1 MKKFSAG
8 ILVYILLVLAFTV
21 VLGGLQEVLSLNYS
35 VVMLPQLAPGLAFLL
50 LSVIFREINF
60 NLNIKTDP
68 WVIYK
73 MVLAFIL
80 PFLIL
85 FKIYLIGNML
95 DMPMIMHKGRLAELW
110 PVLPGMILG
119 AVGEEIG
126 WRGFLQPRFEK
137 KFPVVVSGIFTGIF
151 WGLWHVQLY
160 TNGVAFMLSF
170 LLFTISSSVVVT
182 WMLRGTSYNSIVAS
196 LFHLSLNLGFFFFF
210 YGSLNHTGVMLTNGI
225 VWTIPA
231 LIIGFSANKQT
242 FYNDVIKAE
251 SR

>member
-1 MKKFSAG
+1 MKKFSARVLVF
-8 ILVYILLVLAFTV
+8 ILFVLIVTLALV
-21 VLGGLQEVLSLNYS
+21 GLQEILSLNYS
-35 VVMLPQLAPGLAFLL
+35 SVMLPQLAPVLAFLL
-50 LSVIFREINF
+50 LSLIFRDIRFTLNF
-60 NLNIKTDP
+60 KADP
-68 WVIYK
+68 WNIYK

-85 FKIYLIGNML
+85 FKVYLIGNM
-95 DMPMIMHKGRLAELW
+95 MHFPMIITQHRFSALW

-126 WRGFLQPRFEK
+126 WRGFLQPYFEK
-137 KFPVVVSGIFTGIF
+137 KFSVLLSGIFTGIF
-151 WGLWHVQLY
+151 WGLWHAHLY
-160 TNGVAFMLSF
+160 AKGVAFMLSF
-170 LLFTISSSVVVT
+170 LLFTVSSSVVVT
-182 WMLRGTSYNSIVAS
+182 WMLRGTSYNILVAS

-210 YGSLNHTGVMLTNGI
+210 EGSLNHTGIMLTNGI

-251 SR
+251 S